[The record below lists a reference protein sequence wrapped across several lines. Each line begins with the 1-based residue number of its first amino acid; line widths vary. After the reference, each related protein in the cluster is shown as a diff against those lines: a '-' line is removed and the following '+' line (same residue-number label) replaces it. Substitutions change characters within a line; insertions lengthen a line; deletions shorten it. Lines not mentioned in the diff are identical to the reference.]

1 MISHV
6 ETENQRYLRIGN
18 KSRIPMFRNYPDAFG
33 VDILCQMLGGISK
46 KLAYRLL
53 AENEIAA
60 IRVGRSYVISKA
72 AVIDY
77 LISDRLCHIE
87 VC

>member
-1 MISHV
+1 MLSHV
-6 ETENQRYLRIGN
+6 ENKDRQYIQLSN
-18 KSRIPMFRNYPDAFG
+18 KSKIPMFTDYPDAFG
-33 VDILCQMLGGISK
+33 VDELRRMLGGISK

-53 AENEIAA
+53 AENEIFSV
-60 IRVGRSYVISKA
+60 RVGRSYVISKA